1 MEGSAERQ
9 STLSVLVE
17 EFVQHKSSVLKV
29 DRDRMD
35 CYLQSPCL
43 ECYYFFC
50 MIAVRKRCGRRIV
63 LQSPG
68 KVALSNAAS
77 STNPRIHNLQIST
90 GNIRKVNSYFRE
102 CTQRAICMLALCNR
116 CTMLHEVQGK

>member
-63 LQSPG
+63 LQLPG

-77 STNPRIHNLQIST
+77 STNPRIHNLQETS
-90 GNIRKVNSYFRE
+90 GNSIPIFVSAQT
-102 CTQRAICMLALCNR
+102 CDLHVGSLQP
-116 CTMLHEVQGK
+116 LHEVQGK